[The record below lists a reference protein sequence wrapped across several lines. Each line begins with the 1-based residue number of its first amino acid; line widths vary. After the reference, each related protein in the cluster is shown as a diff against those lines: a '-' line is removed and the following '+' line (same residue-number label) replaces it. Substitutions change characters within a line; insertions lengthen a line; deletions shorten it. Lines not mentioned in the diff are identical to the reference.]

1 MADFLDE
8 CLRLKNEKVH
18 FVVITLVNIQG
29 SAPQNL
35 GAKAI
40 VTQKGLEFGTVG
52 GGKVEKTAIAFAQ
65 ELLLKEEKISLVKW
79 NLQKDIGMTCG
90 GVVELL
96 FEKISFESTFKVAV
110 FGAGHVGQ
118 QLVKTLSNLNCSIIV
133 VDSRDEWLEKI
144 PNKYNVTKI
153 KAMNMGEEVDHLN
166 DDYMIVSVT
175 MGHAFDR
182 PILASALKRNF
193 KFVGVIGSEP
203 KAVVLRNELKTLDK
217 LSDNEL
223 LKLVCPIGEKFG
235 SNDPAEI
242 AISIIA
248 QLLKMRD
255 HLK

>member
-1 MADFLDE
+1 MAEFLDE
-8 CLRLKNEKVH
+8 CLRLKNEKVN

-40 VTQKGLEFGTVG
+40 ITQKGLEFGTVG
-52 GGKVEKTAIAFAQ
+52 GGKVEKTAISYAQ
-65 ELLLKEEKISLVKW
+65 ELFSREENISLVKW

-144 PNKYNVTKI
+144 TNKYNVTKI
-153 KAMNMGEEVDHLN
+153 KAEHMAMEVDQLT

-182 PILASALKRNF
+182 PIFASALKRNF
-193 KFVGVIGSEP
+193 KFVGVIGSDQ
-203 KAVVLRNELKTLDK
+203 KAIVLRHELKTLDMISETD
-217 LSDNEL
+217 LA
-223 LKLVCPIGEKFG
+223 KLVCPIGEKFG

-242 AISIIA
+242 AISITA
-248 QLLKMRD
+248 QLLKIRD